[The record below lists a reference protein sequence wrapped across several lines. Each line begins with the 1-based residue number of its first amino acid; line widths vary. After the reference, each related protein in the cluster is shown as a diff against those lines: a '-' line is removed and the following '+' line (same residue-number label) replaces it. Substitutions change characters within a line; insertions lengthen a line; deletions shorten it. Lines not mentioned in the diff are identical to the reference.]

1 LIAGGLGRYKLR
13 SLCVLAAILLNHSL
27 VGLQCYGDGISIGK
41 SFQLACLIGLYL
53 NALRVLQCRICTDG
67 VIYLQRIGLLGIQRV
82 CEGNDSLCAIP
93 AGIAVYAVL
102 RLISKELRVLQN
114 LMILFCPCKSVCG
127 HLPLG
132 VIHDG
137 RGVVKL
143 PESGTAHRVCEQEL
157 TEYLCGCLAVI
168 GYAVNRVVVVDILQ
182 RELNLVLPVQLIVYL
197 VTVVNLL
204 LMTLAAS
211 QLSGI
216 AGILYPDG
224 VHPLQQ
230 PGA

>member
-1 LIAGGLGRYKLR
+1 M
-13 SLCVLAAILLNHSL
+13 
-27 VGLQCYGDGISIGK
+27 GLQRYGDGISIGN
-41 SFQLACLIGLYL
+41 SLQLACLIGMYP
-53 NALRVLQCRICTDG
+53 NTLRVIQCRICADG
-67 VIYLQRIGLLGIQRV
+67 IIYLQRVGLLGIQRV

-102 RLISKELRVLQN
+102 RLISEELRVLQN
-114 LMILFCPCKSVCG
+114 LMVLFCPCNGVCG
-127 HLPLG
+127 YLPLG

-137 RGVVKL
+137 RGVIKL
-143 PESGTAHRVCEQEL
+143 PESGTAHGVREQEL
-157 TEYLCGCLAVI
+157 TEDFCGRLAII

-182 RELNLVLPVQLIVYL
+182 RELNLVLLVQLIVYL

-204 LMTLAAS
+204 LMTLAGS

-224 VHPLQQ
+224 VDPLQQ
-230 PGA
+230 PWT